1 MSKSGTGLMVI
12 ALFIASL
19 NLRPAINSIS
29 PLLETLRNDLGMS
42 ASVASLLTSIPVLC
56 MGIFSPVAA
65 KLGGRVGI
73 ERVLGGALVL
83 IGMGTFLRLFANSTI
98 FLLSTA
104 FLAGLGIAATGP
116 LLSGFIKQHFP
127 HRVPTLI
134 SVYSV
139 AMTMGAAVAS
149 GLSAPIQS
157 GMHSW
162 KAALAIWTILAVIA
176 VPVWWLFVLR
186 SVGRQKN
193 DSSSQQSATLPWT
206 NPKAWLLTISFGF
219 LGMMFYSITA
229 WLPPIIQGMGYS
241 KAYAGNALTIF
252 AVVQIPANLLLPL
265 IIRMYPSRLFLLLF
279 FSCVELTGFLM
290 IYLSIQPWIAAIFLG
305 VGAGILFSLNLL
317 LPIDATTNAQE
328 AASWSAMTQS
338 VGFVISAIGPI
349 ILGWIHD
356 VTGSF
361 FFSIIGLII
370 INVLNMGVQF
380 FAVTRNKKKEVSIVA

>member
-265 IIRMYPSRLFLLLF
+265 IIRRYPSRLFLLLF